1 VDLLLNGKYK
11 KDESQHEK
19 IKNSYLP
26 REKAVDLGIE
36 ALSDIELIGLLVR
49 TGTINESFLDIAHRL
64 LAEAGGIAALSRY
77 TLPDLMKV
85 NGINKIKAI
94 TILGAIEL
102 GKRVMLAQYIRNPE
116 LKASAEAVYNYL
128 KISIGW
134 KRQEYVAVVLV
145 DAHNIIIGHRIV
157 GIGSNLSADVSLR
170 DVFREAI
177 QSDATSVFVA
187 HNHPSGNPIPS
198 EFDMAITKQMVA
210 MGCWLGIYLRDHLI
224 ITKNSYFSIIGE
236 FKKNENS
243 TKDL

>member
-1 VDLLLNGKYK
+1 LSGKSK
-11 KDESQHEK
+11 KEK
-19 IKNSYLP
+19 QGTNYLP

-36 ALSDIELIGLLVR
+36 ALSDTELVGLLVR
-49 TGTINESFLDIAHRL
+49 TGTLKENFLDVAHRL
-64 LAEAGGIAALSRY
+64 LAEAGGIGGLSHY
-77 TLPDLMKV
+77 NLSDLVKTS
-85 NGINKIKAI
+85 GINQIKAI

-116 LKASAEAVYNYL
+116 LKASAEACYNYL

-145 DAHNIIIGHRIV
+145 NARNIIIGHRIV

-170 DVFREAI
+170 DVFREAV
-177 QSDATSVFVA
+177 QSDATSIFVA
-187 HNHPSGNPIPS
+187 HNHPSGNPSPS

-236 FKKNENS
+236 FKKNENT